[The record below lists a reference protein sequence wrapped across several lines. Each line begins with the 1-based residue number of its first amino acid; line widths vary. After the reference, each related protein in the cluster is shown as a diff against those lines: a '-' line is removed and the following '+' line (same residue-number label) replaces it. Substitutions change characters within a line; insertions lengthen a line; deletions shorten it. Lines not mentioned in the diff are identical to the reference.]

1 MRSRRWKISIKV
13 IECLKLNLCVMISKE
28 FVGEVGY
35 SLDHCYH
42 PSLTLEM
49 KGCAGQRRQLGL
61 LGLLDVVENQVYR
74 V

>member
-1 MRSRRWKISIKV
+1 MRSRRWKIWIKV
-13 IECLKLNLCVMISKE
+13 IECLKLNLCVMISKV

-49 KGCAGQRRQLGL
+49 KGYVKQRRQLGL
-61 LGLLDVVENQVYR
+61 LGLLGVGENQVFR

>member
-1 MRSRRWKISIKV
+1 M

-35 SLDHCYH
+35 SLDRCCR

-49 KGCAGQRRQLGL
+49 KGYVKQHRQLGL
-61 LGLLDVVENQVYR
+61 LGLHDVVENQVFQG
-74 V
+74 